1 MISTYTLGEYSAE
14 DTVTDITYTN
24 ADGHVHVRTVNI
36 PRDSDGEVIQD
47 SFCQILA
54 DQLKNVNNKADLGL
68 IGFGDPNVPD
78 DAMLLEVPAE
88 EPAEE
93 G

>member
-24 ADGHVHVRTVNI
+24 ADGHVHVRTVTI

>member
-24 ADGHVHVRTVNI
+24 ADGHVHVRTVTI
-36 PRDSDGEVIQD
+36 PRDSEGEVIQD

-54 DQLKNVNNKADLGL
+54 DQLTNVNNKAGLGL
-68 IGFGDPNVPD
+68 IGFGDPNAPD
-78 DAMLLEVPAE
+78 DAMLLEESAE
-88 EPAEE
+88 
-93 G
+93 